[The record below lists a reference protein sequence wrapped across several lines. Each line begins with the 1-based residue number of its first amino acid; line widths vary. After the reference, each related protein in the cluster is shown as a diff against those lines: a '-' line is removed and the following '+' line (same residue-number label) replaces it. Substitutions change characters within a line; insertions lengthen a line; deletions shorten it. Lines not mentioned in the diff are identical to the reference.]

1 MDGTLHG
8 TGKEEVSKY
17 IALGPEDKA
26 ALRELRDKYGVVFNT
41 RATASGDDGSAK
53 VDLNKFL

>member
-1 MDGTLHG
+1 M
-8 TGKEEVSKY
+8 SKY